1 MNASEI
7 RTRITD
13 LEKASKDSLPA
24 DRFIE
29 ILNSLR
35 NEIKITEK
43 LLRETKVGIAVNKLR
58 QHSNK
63 AVADLA
69 KDIVAR
75 WKSEVKG
82 TVAKPKSDAAAP
94 PPQKRVAP
102 AATTKIPATA
112 APEQQRKSVSTQG
125 GTGGRSKETDKVA
138 WKCLSDPVR
147 DNCLGMIYDGL
158 CFEAAQDVDSSKI
171 LSRAKAV
178 EAAVYA
184 ACKRTDQ
191 TYKTKIRSLY
201 LNLRDKKNPNLR
213 RRVINGDISPERLST
228 MTSQEM
234 ASEERRAEDQKLEEE
249 NMREAMKPT
258 AVRSTT
264 DQFPCGKCGKRT
276 VAYSQ
281 AQTRSADE
289 PMTTFCECQNCGHR
303 WKFC

>member
-13 LEKASKDSLPA
+13 LEKASKDNLPA
-24 DRFIE
+24 ERFIE

-69 KDIVAR
+69 KDTVAR

-82 TVAKPKSDAAAP
+82 NGKPKSDAAAP
-94 PPQKRVAP
+94 SPQKKVAP
-102 AATTKIPATA
+102 EATAKNATTAV
-112 APEQQRKSVSTQG
+112 PEQQRKSVSAQG

-158 CFEAAQDVDSSKI
+158 CFEAALEVESSKI
-171 LSRAKAV
+171 FSRAKAV
-178 EAAVYA
+178 EAAVYTA
-184 ACKRTDQ
+184 SKRTDQ
-191 TYKTKIRSLY
+191 AYKTKIRSLY
-201 LNLRDKKNPNLR
+201 LNLKDKKNPYLR
-213 RRVINGDISPERLST
+213 RRVINGDLSPERLST

>member
-1 MNASEI
+1 M
-7 RTRITD
+7 
-13 LEKASKDSLPA
+13 LEAIQATNTLP
-24 DRFIE
+24 
-29 ILNSLR
+29 
-35 NEIKITEK
+35 
-43 LLRETKVGIAVNKLR
+43 
-58 QHSNK
+58 
-63 AVADLA
+63 
-69 KDIVAR
+69 
-75 WKSEVKG
+75 
-82 TVAKPKSDAAAP
+82 
-94 PPQKRVAP
+94 
-102 AATTKIPATA
+102 
-112 APEQQRKSVSTQG
+112 
-125 GTGGRSKETDKVA
+125 
-138 WKCLSDPVR
+138 
-147 DNCLGMIYDGL
+147 
-158 CFEAAQDVDSSKI
+158 DSSKI

-184 ACKRTDQ
+184 TSKRTDQ

-201 LNLRDKKNPNLR
+201 LNLKDKKNPNLR

-289 PMTTFCECQNCGHR
+289 PMTTFCECVCIPIPSLQPISCRSPSSTTAGSAHLSLYSSCGNC
-303 WKFC
+303 